1 MKKKIFLVSGVSSDI
16 FQKLIKKN
24 CFNNSQ
30 IVGIYNSSKNLIKK
44 KNIIYVNLN
53 FSKKFNLK
61 KIEKLIKNYQKII
74 FLNFAS
80 RKVDKIFSN
89 ISINDYTNDYNVNTL
104 SYFKICKAIIPFMI
118 KNNWGRII
126 NISSTGGERGDIGT
140 TTYTSTK
147 LASNGITNVISK
159 EFARFGITANT
170 LKLGNFN
177 TGMFLNLD
185 ERLKKKILKEIP
197 SGKTGE
203 IENIYK
209 AIKYLIDSNYT
220 NNSTINIDGGYR

>member
-1 MKKKIFLVSGVSSDI
+1 MKKKIFLVSGASSDI

-24 CFNNSQ
+24 YFDNSQ
-30 IVGIYNSSKNLIKK
+30 IVGIYNSSKNLIRE
-44 KNIIYVNLN
+44 KNIIYVNFN

-61 KIEKLIKNYQKII
+61 KIEKLIKDYRKII
-74 FLNFAS
+74 FINFAS
-80 RKVDKIFSN
+80 RKVDKIFSD
-89 ISINDYTNDYNVNTL
+89 ITINDYMKDYNINTL
-104 SYFKICKAIIPFMI
+104 SYFKICKFIIPFMI

-147 LASNGITNVISK
+147 LASNGITNIISK

-170 LKLGNFN
+170 LKLGNFK
-177 TGMFLNLD
+177 TGMFLNLE
-185 ERLKKKILKEIP
+185 ERFIKKILKEIP